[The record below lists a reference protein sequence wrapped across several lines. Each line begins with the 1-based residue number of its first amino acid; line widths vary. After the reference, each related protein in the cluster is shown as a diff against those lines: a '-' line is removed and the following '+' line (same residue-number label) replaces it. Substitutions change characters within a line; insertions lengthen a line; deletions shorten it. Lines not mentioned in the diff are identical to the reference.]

1 MVALAQPQTLLGRL
15 RLAFRQF
22 DLHFLYL
29 RQAPASH
36 GFDPL
41 SQLLKP

>member
-1 MVALAQPQTLLGRL
+1 VALAKPKGWLERLG
-15 RLAFRQF
+15 LAFQQF
-22 DLHFLYL
+22 DLHFRYL
-29 RQAPASH
+29 RQAPANQ